1 MKKELILAL
10 GAISFLINCLT
21 ACTVPKESST
31 PITAQTASHIVAT
44 GGYLSEIDGKANSI
58 KALLK

>member
-1 MKKELILAL
+1 MKNKALIIL
-10 GAISFLINCLT
+10 GTLSFLINCIGC
-21 ACTVPKESST
+21 AHAPKTVPT

-44 GGYLSEIDGKANSI
+44 GGYLSEIDGKAASI

>member
-1 MKKELILAL
+1 MRTKIIITL
-10 GAISFLINCLT
+10 GAISFVLNCLGCANTPKT
-21 ACTVPKESST
+21 ASA

-44 GGYLSEIDGKANSI
+44 GGYLSEIDDKASSI